1 MTTDPDWKAA
11 LDEDVPRL
19 ARLLR
24 ETGAEEIE
32 IGDGARTIRVRR
44 SSGPGVVAAEAV
56 AVDDTEAAD
65 EGLVVVASEQVGVFV
80 ALTEPGAPPQVQ
92 IGDAVEEGQTIG
104 YVDVLGVA
112 HDVCVPE
119 AGVIERLLVRDGEV
133 VEYGQPLAELRRSGD
148 AD

>member
-1 MTTDPDWKAA
+1 MSTDPDWEAA

-32 IGDGARTIRVRR
+32 VGGAERTIRVRR
-44 SSGPGVVAAEAV
+44 SSALGVIAAEA
-56 AVDDTEAAD
+56 AAAD
-65 EGLVVVASEQVGVFV
+65 DEVAADAGLVVVTSEQVGVFV
-80 ALTEPGAPPQVQ
+80 ALTEPGAPPLVG
-92 IGDAVEEGQTIG
+92 IGDAVDEGQTIG

-112 HDVCVPE
+112 HDVCAPE
-119 AGVIERLLVRDGEV
+119 DGVVERLPVRDGEV
-133 VEYGQPLAELRRSGD
+133 VEYGQPLAELRRSAS